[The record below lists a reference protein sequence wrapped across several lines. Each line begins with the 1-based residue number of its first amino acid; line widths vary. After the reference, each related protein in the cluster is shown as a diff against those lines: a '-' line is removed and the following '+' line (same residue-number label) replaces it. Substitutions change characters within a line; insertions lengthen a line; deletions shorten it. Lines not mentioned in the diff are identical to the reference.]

1 MKKIYVL
8 AALTL
13 CASPVFAADRF
24 ADMDKD
30 KNGNVVWE
38 EFETAMPQM
47 RKSAFESID
56 ADKNGTISREEWD
69 AFQATHGAKGG
80 MPPSGMNG
88 MGGMGGTSK
97 MPPAGMEKPG
107 QSAMPLIQP
116 PTKTPG
122 AARPNIMPPTQ
133 K

>member
-1 MKKIYVL
+1 MKKIYLL

-24 ADMDKD
+24 TDMDKD
-30 KNGNVVWE
+30 KNDNVIWE
-38 EFETAMPQM
+38 EFEAAMPQM

-56 ADKNGTISREEWD
+56 ADKNGAISRAEWD

-80 MPPSGMNG
+80 MPSSG
-88 MGGMGGTSK
+88 MGGMSGK
-97 MPPAGMEKPG
+97 MPPTGMGGQPG
-107 QSAMPLIQP
+107 QQPMPLIQP
-116 PTKTPG
+116 PTQTPG
-122 AARPNIMPPTQ
+122 GAKPDIMPPKQ